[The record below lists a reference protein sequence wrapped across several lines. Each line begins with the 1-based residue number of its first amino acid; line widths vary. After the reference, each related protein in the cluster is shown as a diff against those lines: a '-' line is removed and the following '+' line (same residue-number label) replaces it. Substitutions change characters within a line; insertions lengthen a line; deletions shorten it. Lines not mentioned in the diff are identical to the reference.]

1 MEIKHARSWTITYY
15 LKPLLGHVTL
25 GYSQHKGKGVRQGEG
40 GVCPCV
46 STMAHAINDRTVIMS
61 ACSLMAFLVERPEE
75 WREDGLCGAERY
87 TGKIECVTH
96 TRCKKNHLGAPE
108 KMEVKKEK
116 LFATVGIYLC
126 VHVCAERAGWRFW
139 GELKVVPDDFITHA
153 RSLARTHHNS
163 CLPPPLF
170 PYLLNTYQWGFALVC
185 VGHNYNNW
193 FFLRLQNNGGG
204 GS

>member
-1 MEIKHARSWTITYY
+1 MEIKQVGSWTITYY
-15 LKPLLGHVTL
+15 LKPLLCHVTL

-75 WREDGLCGAERY
+75 WGEDGLCGAERY

-96 TRCKKNHLGAPE
+96 TRCKKISPWSL
-108 KMEVKKEK
+108 KKKKVVKKEK

-126 VHVCAERAGWRFW
+126 VHVCAERAGLRFLGRAEGCPRW
-139 GELKVVPDDFITHA
+139 F
-153 RSLARTHHNS
+153 RSACSTIVICYPRSSHIYWIHINEA
-163 CLPPPLF
+163 
-170 PYLLNTYQWGFALVC
+170 LLLC
-185 VGHNYNNW
+185 V
-193 FFLRLQNNGGG
+193 
-204 GS
+204 